1 MYLTSAIAH
10 TGITPGAGTGLATL
24 AQGGHAVSF
33 EGSHDQAVVA
43 SLPWATTTSNT
54 TSSATGTA
62 VKATGNEARV
72 LKMRGRVG
80 DEGASS
86 STIAEMAGLSKQQAY
101 RALRKLVDQGAIRRT
116 GETRTTL
123 YLPL

>member
-1 MYLTSAIAH
+1 M
-10 TGITPGAGTGLATL
+10 
-24 AQGGHAVSF
+24 
-33 EGSHDQAVVA
+33 
-43 SLPWATTTSNT
+43 
-54 TSSATGTA
+54 
-62 VKATGNEARV
+62 
-72 LKMRGRVG
+72 MGRVG

>member
-1 MYLTSAIAH
+1 M
-10 TGITPGAGTGLATL
+10 
-24 AQGGHAVSF
+24 SF

-43 SLPWATTTSNT
+43 SMQWAPTTRNISE
-54 TSSATGTA
+54 
-62 VKATGNEARV
+62 ATGNEARV
-72 LKMRGRVG
+72 LKMMGRVG